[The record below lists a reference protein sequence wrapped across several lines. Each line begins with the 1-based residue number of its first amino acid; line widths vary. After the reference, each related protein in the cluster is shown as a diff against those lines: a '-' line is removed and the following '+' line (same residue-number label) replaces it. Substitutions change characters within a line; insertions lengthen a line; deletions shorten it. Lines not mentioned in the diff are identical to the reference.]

1 MVINQFVVGLGWGWA
16 APTIPKLLGA
26 DSPFTITPDQ
36 ASWIASINEIGRIS
50 GPFISPILVDNIGR
64 KYTLVLISIM
74 YLMVWSTVIFA
85 RDAYILYAVRIV
97 FGMANGINDV
107 VGGIYTTENCTPTF
121 RGVIGGVVQLMF
133 FGAIFVEFILATYL
147 SYIGTAIANTAI
159 TLSVFATLFYCT
171 ETPYFSVMKG
181 KYEEAEKNL
190 IWLRGNVHQREIAD
204 ELDKIKQGVE
214 EEAKKNKSIFMLLAS
229 ATNLKAITIVLGIH
243 LLGAATGGSAFIPYA
258 SQIFTSS
265 ETLTADQYVILYGVI
280 QFLAV
285 ALSPF
290 IIEKFGRR
298 TLLMLAFLG
307 FTVSNVASFVLV
319 YFHSRNYEIM
329 FYPWLIFLSIT
340 AYGAFNSLMAPG
352 TYAVKGEL
360 LPLSVR
366 AIGSSIAVV
375 GQSLASFSVAKIF
388 FPITNMYGMEA
399 NFLMYSIMSFLT
411 IVFIFYTLPETRGK
425 SLHEIQLLLKK
436 KRNSVPDDE
445 DKKID
450 INGSGDK
457 FILA

>member
-1 MVINQFVVGLGWGWA
+1 MGWGWA
-16 APTIPKLLGA
+16 APTLPKLQSVDAL
-26 DSPFTITPDQ
+26 FRITVDE

-64 KYTLVLISIM
+64 RYTLILISIM

-85 RDAYILYAVRIV
+85 RHAYILYAVRIV
-97 FGMANGINDV
+97 FGVANGINDV
-107 VGGIYTTENCTPTF
+107 VGGIYTTENCTPSF
-121 RGVIGGVVQLMF
+121 RGIIGGVVQLMF
-133 FGAIFVEFILATYL
+133 YGAIFVEFILATYL
-147 SYIGTAIANTAI
+147 PYVGAAIANTAI
-159 TLSVFATLFYCT
+159 ALSVFATLFYCT

-181 KYEEAEKNL
+181 KYDEAEKNL
-190 IWLRGNVHQREIAD
+190 IWLRGDVSRHEIAD

-214 EEAKKNKSIFMLLAS
+214 EETKKNKSIFKLLSS

-243 LLGAATGGSAFIPYA
+243 LLGAVTGGNAFLPYA

-265 ETLTADQYVILYGVI
+265 ELLTADQYVILFGVI

-307 FTVSNVASFVLV
+307 FTVSNVGSYVLV
-319 YFHSRNYEIM
+319 FLRSRNYEIM
-329 FYPWLIFLSIT
+329 FYPWLIFSTIT
-340 AYGAFNSLMAPG
+340 VYGAFNSLMAPG

-375 GQSLASFSVAKIF
+375 GQSMASFSTAKTF
-388 FPITNMYGMEA
+388 LPISKMYGMET
-399 NFLMYSIMSFLT
+399 NFLLYSIMSFLT

-425 SLHEIQLLLKK
+425 SLHEIQKSLKK
-436 KRNSVPDDE
+436 KKGNVPSDT
-445 DKKID
+445 DKKYD
-450 INGSGDK
+450 NGSGDK